1 MSHAFRPQTV
11 TAVTAAVASEPL
23 ERHRARRLALVL
35 IAVAAMVVALVAAPS
50 VASAADDAT
59 QLRYACAQKSNG
71 LMRAAASP
79 GDCRPKQEVA
89 ITIWPG
95 PTTLCIQPDGSVRR
109 FTSAKSCTGKKPAG
123 TMLVVPSTTG
133 EPVAFC
139 ASSSG
144 VLRRV
149 DASTACLSTERRYVI
164 GNHAP
169 SDLTLSNDDVLENEP
184 AGTVVGTLA
193 LVDEDPAATPAFS
206 LVSGTGDA
214 DNGSFTITGSTLET
228 AASFDYEAK
237 QSYSIRVR
245 GTDGYGGSREEAFTI
260 HVADVDEDVP
270 PTAVADTATVEEDSG
285 RTYIDVLA
293 NDTDPDGGPISIDRV
308 GAPGHGSVRVP
319 AGGQILT
326 YEPSPGYCNN
336 PPGTTTDEF
345 TYTLEPGGSTTTV
358 NVTVTCVD
366 DLPDAVDDEATV
378 KEDASA
384 TAIDVLANDPDAD
397 GGPRSITSVG
407 QPANGTVVITG
418 GGTGLTYE
426 PHTAY
431 CNTPPGDAP
440 DVFSYTLT
448 PGGANAQVS
457 VAVTCVA
464 DPPVADND
472 TFEGRDAAIGNTIF
486 VIDDP
491 TDGPPTVAGPH
502 RVVSDSVLFGD
513 TDADPGTVLALV
525 PGTFTT
531 QFGGSVVIE
540 ADGDMIYSPPAGC
553 DIGVDSFDYTVTDQ
567 GAVAPLTDVGTV
579 IIGITGCVWY
589 VDNSADGDVGTSTA
603 PFDTIAQAAAA
614 SSAGDDIFV
623 FTGDGTTTGY
633 DTAIALDDDQQLIG
647 EASDLVVDGR
657 TLHRGDPAKRPTIT
671 MDSGLYVVGL
681 GVGNRVAGLEV
692 HPVTAGGGIGVVDI
706 VGDPAGDVTV
716 DDVRIVD
723 DVSDGI
729 GLALQGVTG
738 TSRIGDLDV
747 DVVGFGV
754 LVDSTEKVVFDPA
767 ADVKIRTTGTGW
779 GFLARLSNLEGS
791 QIDRV
796 FVTGV
801 SNGGGVNLQQTTGAV
816 AFGDLFISTKDA
828 SQAGFSLNLTG
839 PVTVPASANASITAT
854 NGPAVH
860 VGASAGSSLSFD
872 NVTSTKSSVYGIN
885 IDEIGTGTFSAAT
898 GELSAGQ
905 FGLTPFRVRGGSGDI
920 SYGGSITDGPAT
932 TSVDI
937 QNRTGGTVT
946 LSGSITDG
954 SDAGGGV
961 IVANNT
967 GGATVLSGASK
978 HLETGVYPGIQF
990 ASSAGHS
997 LSITGGGLDVTT
1009 TSGRALDVYTSGT
1022 IVVTGTGNTLASTT
1036 GIALSIAL
1044 TGIGSDDVTFE
1055 RISSNGATS
1064 GIVLGATGTA
1074 GGLHVTGGGSTVQGG
1089 DASGGTI
1096 AAATGDAIRLENTAD
1111 ASFRNMRIENSAGN
1125 GVSGTGVAGF
1135 SFVDGTVTGAGD
1147 ADGEDGIAFDAAN
1160 LSNLSGAVDI
1170 SNNVLTSN
1178 EASGISI
1185 VNRGGTISSAT
1196 ISGNRIADAGDLLTP
1211 GTGIVVSATGSSMG
1225 AAAITKA
1232 TIASNAIT
1240 DFRAGHGISV
1250 SGGNRD
1256 GAARSTLGVLGHA
1269 TNVFAITGNRMNGG
1283 DGGIEQQPDRFAWI
1297 QVIGA
1302 ADANLDVSANG
1313 TAADPIRH
1321 VDCQAIA
1328 LAASGPA
1335 EVTANIGDNVIAA
1348 GNRGE
1353 CPGIQVTAT
1362 SFNGVGATVYAPVTD
1377 NTIAATSGPGVA
1389 VQAVSAGE
1397 LTTQVRNNKVAA
1409 PTGGY
1414 GGIIAQSGTSGD
1426 TAASLCLAITGNA
1439 TTGGP
1444 DTANGDVLPGIEL
1457 AKIST
1462 EPATNDFGIEGLTPG
1477 QTASPAVENYVNS
1490 LNASAVG
1497 SVGVGGT
1504 FLSQATSGFTSCSAL
1519 Q

>member
-1 MSHAFRPQTV
+1 MS
-11 TAVTAAVASEPL
+11 TASHPRTAEATHPIAP
-23 ERHRARRLALVL
+23 AIRLAFVL
-35 IAVAAMVVALVAAPS
+35 FSVVAMILALATPS
-50 VASAADDAT
+50 VAFAVDSET

-71 LMRAAASP
+71 LLRAAASP
-79 GDCRPKQEVA
+79 GDCRQKQETAVA
-89 ITIWPG
+89 IWPG
-95 PTTLCIQPDGSVRR
+95 PTTLCIQPEGSVRR
-109 FTSAKSCTGKKPAG
+109 FTSAKSCTGTKPAG

-133 EPVAFC
+133 QVAYFC
-139 ASSSG
+139 APSSG

-149 DASTACLSTERRYVI
+149 SSSTACLSGERRYVI
-164 GNHAP
+164 GNQNP

-184 AGTVVGTLA
+184 AGTVVGTLG
-193 LVDEDPAATPAFS
+193 LVDGDPAATPAFA
-206 LVSGTGDA
+206 LVSGAGSD
-214 DNGSFTITGSTLET
+214 DNASFTITGSTLKT

-245 GTDGYGGSREEAFTI
+245 GTDGYGGSREEVFTI
-260 HVADVDEDVP
+260 HVADVVEDVP

-285 RTYIDVLA
+285 PTTIDVLA
-293 NDTDPDGGPISIDRV
+293 NDTDPDGGPISIDQV
-308 GAPGHGSVRVP
+308 GDAAHGTVEIAGDEASV
-319 AGGQILT
+319 T
-326 YEPSPGYCNN
+326 YEPDPAYCND

-345 TYTLEPGGSTTTV
+345 TYTLAPGGSTTTV
-358 NVTVTCVD
+358 KVTVTCVD
-366 DLPDAVDDEATV
+366 DLPDAVDDEVTIS
-378 KEDASA
+378 EDASA

-407 QPANGTVVITG
+407 QPAHGTVVITG

-426 PHTAY
+426 PHTGY

-464 DPPVADND
+464 DAPIADD
-472 TFEGRDAAIGNTIF
+472 DSFEGRDAAIGNTTF

-491 TDGPPTVAGPH
+491 TDGAPTVAGPH
-502 RVVSDSVLFGD
+502 RVVSGSVLFGD

-540 ADGDMIYSPPAGC
+540 ADGDIIYSPPAGC
-553 DIGVDSFDYTVTDQ
+553 DIGIDSFDYTVTDQ
-567 GAVAPLTDVGTV
+567 GDVAPLTDVGTV

-603 PFDTIAQAAAA
+603 PFDTIAQAATA

-623 FTGDGTTTGY
+623 FKGDGTTTGY
-633 DTAIALDDDQQLIG
+633 SIAIALDDDQQLIG

-657 TLHRGDPAKRPTIT
+657 TLHHGDPAKRPTIT
-671 MDSGLYVVGL
+671 MDSGTYVVGL

-723 DVSDGI
+723 DVSGGI

-747 DVVGFGV
+747 DVAGFGV
-754 LVDSTEKVVFDPA
+754 FVDSTEKVVFDPA
-767 ADVKIRTTGTGW
+767 ASVKIQTRGTGW

-839 PVTVPASANASITAT
+839 PVTVPASANASISAT

-885 IDEIGTGTFSAAT
+885 IDQIGTGTFSAAA
-898 GELSAGQ
+898 GELSAGPS
-905 FGLTPFRVRGGSGDI
+905 GLTPFRVRGGSGDI

-961 IVANNT
+961 IVENNT

-978 HLETGVYPGIQF
+978 HLETGVYPGVKF
-990 ASSAGHS
+990 ASSGGHR
-997 LSITGGGLDVTT
+997 LSITGGGLDVAT
-1009 TSGRALDVYTSGT
+1009 TSGVPLDVALSGT
-1022 IVVTGTGNTLASTT
+1022 VVVTGTGNRLTSTT
-1036 GIALSIAL
+1036 GTALSIAL
-1044 TGIGSDDVTFE
+1044 TGIGADDVTFE
-1055 RISSNGATS
+1055 RISSNGAPS
-1064 GIVLGATGTA
+1064 GIRLAGTGTE
-1074 GGLHVTGGGSTVQGG
+1074 GGLHVTGAGSTVQGG

-1096 AAATGDAIRLENTAD
+1096 SAATGNAIDLTNTAD
-1111 ASFRNMRIENSAGN
+1111 VSLRNMRIENSAGN
-1125 GVSGTGVAGF
+1125 GVVGTGVAGF
-1135 SFVDGTVTGAGD
+1135 SFVSGTITGAGD
-1147 ADGEDGIAFDAAN
+1147 ADGEDGIAFDSAN
-1160 LSNLSGAVDI
+1160 LTNLTGAVQI
-1170 SNNVLTSN
+1170 TNSVLELN

-1185 VNRGGTISSAT
+1185 ANRAGTISSAS
-1196 ISGNRIADAGDLLTP
+1196 IGGNRISDAGDELTP
-1211 GTGIVVSATGSSMG
+1211 GSAIVVSATGSSTG
-1225 AAAITKA
+1225 AAAINSA
-1232 TIASNAIT
+1232 TIVANTISG
-1240 DFRAGHGISV
+1240 FRAG
-1250 SGGNRD
+1250 
-1256 GAARSTLGVLGHA
+1256 
-1269 TNVFAITGNRMNGG
+1269 NG
-1283 DGGIEQQPDRFAWI
+1283 I
-1297 QVIGA
+1297 QVIGGNTFGAVPSTLGAPGDLAKVVAVNANSMDGGTGGFGHQPDAFA
-1302 ADANLDVSANG
+1302 AIDVSGAAQGNFQVSGNG
-1313 TAADPIRH
+1313 ASVGAPIRH
-1321 VDCQAIA
+1321 VDCRAIIVS
-1328 LAASGPA
+1328 ASGA
-1335 EVTANIGDNVIAA
+1335 ADVAAQINANVIEADNGA
-1348 GNRGE
+1348 G
-1353 CPGIQVTAT
+1353 CPGIEARAD
-1362 SFNGVGATVYAPVTD
+1362 SLNGVGASLTAQVLENTVSQ
-1377 NTIAATSGPGVA
+1377 TSGSGVA
-1389 VQAVSAGE
+1389 VRALGAGDVVAQVKNNTVS
-1397 LTTQVRNNKVAA
+1397 A
-1409 PTGGY
+1409 PTGGDFS
-1414 GGIIAQSGTSGD
+1414 GIFAQSGRPID
-1426 TAASLCLAITGNA
+1426 TASELCLAIAGNKTA
-1439 TTGGP
+1439 GSSVFGP
-1444 DTANGDVLPGIEL
+1444 TMPGIDL
-1457 AKIST
+1457 AKTSSD
-1462 EPATNDFGIEGLTPG
+1462 PSVNDFGIEGLALG
-1477 QTASPAVENYVNS
+1477 QTATPAVENHVNNFNP
-1490 LNASAVG
+1490 LSAPSNG
-1497 SVGVGGT
+1497 GIGIGGT
-1504 FLSQATSGFTSCSAL
+1504 LLSEATSGFETCTTGP
-1519 Q
+1519 